1 MIQIIAT
8 PNDLQNLGENTK
20 ENILIWI
27 PISQNFN
34 EFANQEISA
43 FYIYDIATAQ
53 DYLIGIEHNDIS
65 KNNISDICHIFNSHR
80 KIIYRKMFFSKIPFG
95 KSMDMELVLWMITGD
110 SMSTNFKDNS
120 KKILKIYGK
129 IIDTI
134 PDINNNVPI
143 MQFIDSCRDIR
154 NEMLVNI
161 ANLKSIQG
169 LDFYSNIIMK
179 ELQVLESNG
188 ICVDVVAF
196 EKFFEVKSSKMQ
208 YSKYNI
214 FTKTGRPSNINDK
227 VNFAALNKSTGVR
240 SIVISRFEKG
250 KLIEFD
256 YESHHFRLM
265 AKLLNYNFQS
275 GNIHEYFGKIYFSTD
290 SLTEEQYAQSKQIS
304 FRQLYGETEKEFS
317 TLEFFKGVQEYKEL
331 LWHAYN
337 INGYIETP
345 IAKKRIYKK
354 HYTKMNLNKL
364 FNYLLQAYET
374 EHNVLVISKINKIL
388 ENKNTKLILYTYD
401 SFLLDFD
408 LTDGKQIILDIKKIV
423 EEDGM
428 ISNVKVGNNYNEMHV
443 LNI

>member
-1 MIQIIAT
+1 M
-8 PNDLQNLGENTK
+8 
-20 ENILIWI
+20 
-27 PISQNFN
+27 
-34 EFANQEISA
+34 
-43 FYIYDIATAQ
+43 
-53 DYLIGIEHNDIS
+53 H
-65 KNNISDICHIFNSHR
+65 
-80 KIIYRKMFFSKIPFG
+80 
-95 KSMDMELVLWMITGD
+95 V
-110 SMSTNFKDNS
+110 
-120 KKILKIYGK
+120 
-129 IIDTI
+129 
-134 PDINNNVPI
+134 
-143 MQFIDSCRDIR
+143 
-154 NEMLVNI
+154 
-161 ANLKSIQG
+161 
-169 LDFYSNIIMK
+169 
-179 ELQVLESNG
+179 
-188 ICVDVVAF
+188 
-196 EKFFEVKSSKMQ
+196 
-208 YSKYNI
+208 
-214 FTKTGRPSNINDK
+214 
-227 VNFAALNKSTGVR
+227 
-240 SIVISRFEKG
+240 
-250 KLIEFD
+250 
-256 YESHHFRLM
+256 
-265 AKLLNYNFQS
+265 
-275 GNIHEYFGKIYFSTD
+275 NIHEYFGKIYFSTD